1 MFRLSACLVTK
12 LEQFVNWLNDYLLVK
27 KVVELSAHEFRQP
40 DIFARVYIPLPS
52 RQIS

>member
-12 LEQFVNWLNDYLLVK
+12 LEEFVIWFNDYLLVK
-27 KVVELSAHEFRQP
+27 KVVELSGS

-52 RQIS
+52 